1 MPMEYSGQEV
11 YRKLT
16 GRKWMMVV
24 ASVIVLIFFF
34 ILDLMTGASMM
45 SMGEVINA
53 LIAPDSVSAGTRVI
67 VWSIRLPVAIMA
79 VVVGASLGVSGAEM
93 QAILDNPL
101 ADPYTLGIS
110 TAAAF
115 GAGLAVLGIG
125 LVGTG
130 EYFKP
135 INAFAFSLLSC
146 AIIYGVAR
154 KRSSDKNTIVLTGI
168 AMLFLF
174 QSLVSLLQYLASS
187 QQMSAILFW
196 LFGSLSRADWT
207 NVTIIGVVL
216 LVISLVFVM
225 DAWKL
230 TALKLGDSKAM
241 SLGVNVKRLRQKVL
255 IGVSL
260 LTATAVSF
268 AGTIG
273 FIGLV
278 GPHIS
283 RMLVGDD
290 QRYYLPMSAL
300 MGAAL
305 LSLSSTV
312 SKLVSPGVIFPIGI
326 ITSFIGVPFFIML
339 ILRRR
344 KVSY

>member
-79 VVVGASLGVSGAEM
+79 VVVGASLGVAGAEM

>member
-1 MPMEYSGQEV
+1 MAYSGQEV

-16 GRKWMMVV
+16 GRKWMMVA
-24 ASVIVLIFFF
+24 ASAVILVLFFL
-34 ILDLMTGASMM
+34 LDIMTGASMM
-45 SMGEVINA
+45 SIGEVVNA
-53 LIAPDSVSAGTRVI
+53 LIYPDSVSTGTRVI
-67 VWSIRLPVAIMA
+67 VWSVRLPMAIMA
-79 VVVGASLGVSGAEM
+79 VVVGAALGVAGAEM
-93 QAILDNPL
+93 QTILDNPL

-115 GAGLAVLGIG
+115 GAGLAVLGVG
-125 LVGTG
+125 LVAAG
-130 EYFKP
+130 EYSRP
-135 INAFAFSLLSC
+135 INAFAFSLFSC
-146 AIIYGVAR
+146 LIIYGVAR
-154 KRSSDKNTIVLTGI
+154 KKSSDKNTIILTGI

-174 QSLVSLLQYLASS
+174 QSLVSLLQYLGSN
-187 QQMSAILFW
+187 QQMAAILFW
-196 LFGSLSRADWT
+196 LFGSLNRANWT
-207 NVTIIGVVL
+207 NVALIGVVL
-216 LVISLVFVM
+216 IVIFVVFVM

-230 TALKLGDSKAM
+230 TALKLGDNKAM

-290 QRYYLPMSAL
+290 QRYYLPMAAL

-312 SKLVSPGVIFPIGI
+312 SKLISPGVIFPIGI
-326 ITSFIGVPFFIML
+326 ITSFIGVPFFLML
-339 ILRRR
+339 ILRKR
-344 KVSY
+344 KVAY

>member
-1 MPMEYSGQEV
+1 MVYSGQEI

-16 GRKWMMVV
+16 GRKWAIVV
-24 ASVIVLIFFF
+24 ASAIALVLFFL
-34 ILDLMTGASMM
+34 LDLMTGASML
-45 SMGEVINA
+45 SVGEVINT
-53 LIAPDSVSAGTRVI
+53 LLYPDSVSTGTRAI

-79 VVVGASLGVSGAEM
+79 VVVGASLGIAGAEM
-93 QAILDNPL
+93 QTILDNPL
-101 ADPYTLGIS
+101 ADPYTLGMS

-125 LVGTG
+125 LAGSG

-146 AIIYGVAR
+146 LIIYAVAR
-154 KRSSDKNTIVLTGI
+154 RRSSDKNTIVLTGI

-174 QSLVSLLQYLASS
+174 QSLVSLLQYIASN
-187 QQMSAILFW
+187 QQMTAILFW

-207 NVTIIGVVL
+207 NITIISIML
-216 LVISLVFVM
+216 LAVSLVFVN

-255 IGVSL
+255 VGGSL

-290 QRYYLPMSAL
+290 QRYYLPMAAL

-312 SKLVSPGVIFPIGI
+312 SKLVSPGAVFPIGI
-326 ITSFIGVPFFIML
+326 ITSFIGVPFFLML

-344 KVSY
+344 GVTY

>member
-1 MPMEYSGQEV
+1 MEHSGQEI
-11 YRKLT
+11 YKKLT

-24 ASVIVLIFFF
+24 ASVVILVFFF
-34 ILDLMTGASMM
+34 ILDIMTGASMM
-45 SMGEVINA
+45 SMGEVVSA
-53 LIAPDSVSAGTRVI
+53 LVAPDSVAPGMKVI
-67 VWSIRLPVAIMA
+67 VWSIRLPTAIMA
-79 VVVGASLGVSGAEM
+79 VVVGASLGVAGAEM

-101 ADPYTLGIS
+101 AEPYTLGIS

-115 GAGLAVLGIG
+115 GAGLAVMGIG
-125 LVGTG
+125 LVGSG

-154 KRSSDKNTIVLTGI
+154 KRSSDKNTIILTGI

-174 QSLVSLLQYLASS
+174 QSLVSLLQFLASN
-187 QQMSAILFW
+187 QQMAAILFW
-196 LFGSLSRADWT
+196 LFGSLTRANWT
-207 NVTIIGVVL
+207 NVTIIGIVL
-216 LVISLVFVM
+216 LVISLMFAM

-241 SLGVNVKRLRQKVL
+241 SLGVNVKRLRQRVL

-290 QRYYLPMSAL
+290 QRYYLPMAAL

-312 SKLVSPGVIFPIGI
+312 SKLVSPGLIFPIGI
-326 ITSFIGVPFFIML
+326 ITSFIGVPFFIAL
-339 ILRRR
+339 IMRKRR
-344 KVSY
+344 VAY